1 MKINESRFS
10 KKKRRKSNLKNQRI
24 IHLKNTNKKDSLD
37 SFAEQDHQDEIFDDD
52 FSKNDFLKLTKKWK
66 DEHLEE

>member
-66 DEHLEE
+66 EANLES

>member
-1 MKINESRFS
+1 MRINESRFS

-66 DEHLEE
+66 EANLES